1 MKLANKMNKC
11 LVTALRVGMLVSLWF
26 GVYDLKAA
34 TNTVT
39 LTITRVKEVQCNE
52 GAGEACPN
60 DYYPKV
66 DIDAQGL
73 DDGKGRFCCGHGTDF
88 QPKWVYSRQADISHN
103 VVSIHVELWDQ
114 DDLSGDDQIN
124 ITSLPNKSQDLTVNL
139 GNCTWQGSG
148 GLSGFIN
155 TQSSST
161 GNGKDSAQLYFM
173 IATSAPGCVDSDGD
187 GLLDVWETGGIN
199 GVNLSAMGADPKKVD
214 LYLQLD
220 YLVAANHS
228 HQPLQ
233 GAIQLVVQAFANA
246 PIANVD
252 GSTGIQ
258 LHIDVGPIYGVGVI
272 TSVTGNDVRVKGTYG
287 DYGGGGIAIPEAGN
301 TIVDWDG
308 AAGTPGTNFLTLK
321 TMNPNRDNIFRYAI
335 FVHQTNARL
344 AVNDCTSGIS
354 KGIPGVNF
362 MISLGGIGLRGTP
375 PALAACWGVD
385 INGNSVG
392 SQAQQ
397 AGTLMH
403 EFGHTLGLHHGG
415 NDDINNKPNY
425 LSVMSYKGFPSP
437 GVVINEQFCNVPAIP
452 AAGIPGGC
460 DYSRVT
466 LPPVAGL
473 NENGL
478 DECLGIDSGFLGL
491 GPVDFNNN
499 SRLEGAS
506 NCQVPNNV
514 NATANINFDT
524 SADANNNGIQ
534 DPGEPA
540 ILNTLNG
547 FNDWASLVYNFRT
560 VTDFTTAGTPTEQEP
575 DPQSIDSAHSAANKM
590 TQAKLT
596 LTVMGP
602 ADATP
607 GSAITYSIKL
617 ENRLEDG
624 SRGPAVNMVAV
635 STGPDASAQTLNFG
649 TVVLR
654 AAVSKPASSVVPC
667 SAKDGVMITDSVRA
681 RGTDLANNVI
691 DLTSSSQTTVHA
703 PALMLEKGATG
714 AVNAGEAIT
723 YRIRYQNNGSG
734 TALNVVVTDT
744 VPKDV
749 YYSLALDQGAGPKP
763 LSVTLNGDGTRT
775 LVWNVGTL
783 PPHSRPDVIQ
793 FTARP
798 TLLAL
803 DGTTFTNNV
812 KVSFQAGALCPAEA
826 LAASATT
833 RITVVELHEEN
844 EPHIYLHWK
853 SHAHKEPAETLA
865 RIQATDQRFDGCAG
879 VAADGALS
887 QPEVKA
893 SFAFGN
899 FLGYIFHV
907 NRPSHLEHHL
917 LALYFNLA
925 TRRLNAGSKIEHE
938 HDTPPG
944 LTNVRDAAL
953 NAQATLLIPYSE
965 ATEATYHS
973 AKEVLEE
980 INH

>member
-1 MKLANKMNKC
+1 MKLTAKMNKC
-11 LVTALRVGMLVSLWF
+11 LMIAVRAGMLLTLWF
-26 GVYDLKAA
+26 GVCQLKAA

-39 LTITRVKEVQCNE
+39 FTITRVKEVQCNE

-73 DDGKGRFCCGHGTDF
+73 DDGKGRFCCAHDTDF
-88 QPKWVYSRQADISHN
+88 QPNWVFSRQADVSHN

-114 DDLSGDDQIN
+114 DDLSADDQIN
-124 ITSLPNKSQDLTVNL
+124 ITSLPNKSQDITVNL
-139 GNCTWQGSG
+139 SNCTWQGSG

-161 GNGKDSAQLYFM
+161 GNGKDSAQLYFT
-173 IATSAPGCVDSDGD
+173 ITTSAPGCADSDGD
-187 GLLDVWETGGIN
+187 GLLDIWETGGVN
-199 GVNLSAMGADPKKVD
+199 GVNLPAMGADPNKID

-220 YLVAANHS
+220 FLLAANHT

-233 GAIQLVVQAFANA
+233 LAIQQVVQAFANA
-246 PIANVD
+246 PVINAD

-258 LHIDVGPIYGVGVI
+258 LHIDVGSIYGVGV
-272 TSVTGNDVRVKGTYG
+272 VTTVPGTDARVKGTYG
-287 DYGGGGIAIPEAGN
+287 DYGGGGNAIPEAGN
-301 TIVDWDG
+301 IIVDWDG
-308 AAGTPGTNFLTLK
+308 AAGNPGTNFFTLK
-321 TMNPNRDNIFRYAI
+321 TMNPNRNNIFRYVM

-362 MISLGGIGLRGTP
+362 MVSLGGVGLRGTP
-375 PALAACWGVD
+375 PVLAACWGVD
-385 INGNSVG
+385 GTGNSVG
-392 SQAQQ
+392 NQAQQ

-403 EFGHTLGLHHGG
+403 EFGHTLGLRHGG

-437 GVVINEQFCNVPAIP
+437 GVVINEQFCNVPVIP
-452 AAGIPGGC
+452 AAGILGNC
-460 DYSRVT
+460 DYSRVK
-466 LPPVAGL
+466 LPPLTGL
-473 NENGL
+473 NENSL
-478 DECLGIDSGFLGL
+478 DECLGIDGNALGL
-491 GPVDFNNN
+491 GAVDFNNN
-499 SRLEGAS
+499 SKLEGAS
-506 NCQVPNNV
+506 NCQAPNNV
-514 NATANINFDT
+514 NVAANINFDT
-524 SADANNNGIQ
+524 SADANNNGVQ

-540 ILNTLNG
+540 ILSTLNG

-560 VTDFTTAGTPTEQEP
+560 VTDFTTAGTPAEQEP
-575 DPQSIDSAHSAANKM
+575 DPQSVESAHNAASKM

-596 LTVMGP
+596 LTVTGP
-602 ADATP
+602 SDATP
-607 GSAITYSIKL
+607 GGTMAYNIKL

-635 STGPDASAQTLNFG
+635 STGPDASTQTVNFG

-654 AAVSKPASSVVPC
+654 AAVSKTANSIVPC
-667 SAKDGVMITDSVRA
+667 SAKDGVLITDSVRA
-681 RGTDLANNVI
+681 RGTDLASNAI
-691 DLTSSSQTTVHA
+691 DLTRSSQATVHA
-703 PALMLEKGATG
+703 PVLALEKSAT
-714 AVNAGEAIT
+714 ASVNAGEAIA
-723 YRIRYQNNGSG
+723 YRIQYQNNGGG

-749 YYSLALDQGAGPKP
+749 YYSLPLDQGAGPKP
-763 LSVTLNGDGTRT
+763 VSVTLNGDGTRT
-775 LVWNVGTL
+775 LVWNVGSL
-783 PPHSRPDVIQ
+783 SPHSEPGVIQ

-803 DGTTFTNNV
+803 DGTTFANNV
-812 KVSFQAGALCPAEA
+812 KLGFQTGASCPSES
-826 LAASATT
+826 LTASAATK
-833 RITVVELHEEN
+833 ITVVKLREEH

-853 SHAHKEPAETLA
+853 SDAHEEPAETLA
-865 RIQATDQRFDGCAG
+865 RIQATDQRFDGRAG
-879 VAADGALS
+879 AAADGALS

-899 FLGYIFHV
+899 IFVYLFHK
-907 NRPSHLEHHL
+907 NRPKHLEHDL

-925 TRRLNAGSKIEHE
+925 TRRLNADSKIEHE

-944 LTNVRDAAL
+944 LANVRDAAL
-953 NAQATLLIPYSE
+953 KAEATLLIPYSE
-965 ATEATYHS
+965 ATEEKYHS